1 MRKFRRF
8 LRLLTAQ
15 GLWLRGWMGP
25 LLALGLLALALA
37 AAWLERRGIL
47 GTEELYVTYQ
57 QWAECYLPLWA
68 LVAGSVVW
76 SDAEPHQRPLLLSWP
91 VRSWELGL
99 AKALA
104 VGLVYALM
112 AATGAICLSALMA
125 RAGGSL
131 PGSLVFL
138 RALLSGALLLGLAS
152 VGCALSAP
160 GVGLVLGATWWFLN
174 MLAESALWLDAHTH
188 GALHLLAWTRGGH
201 WPLDE
206 ANKATALVALV
217 SCTLSL
223 MGLGLARR
231 IGQR

>member
-47 GTEELYVTYQ
+47 GTGD
-57 QWAECYLPLWA
+57 LPLWA